1 MCSVYSE
8 IYNNSE
14 SDNKGYKTLNKWC
27 FIFAYFLC
35 PNTFVNVC
43 ISVSSHWQ
51 QIWCAAGVNLTGG
64 KTRDGG
70 SVVGASV
77 FYSSPPESEADPRKE
92 VKDEVDRLNQELKVI
107 ANTVELSMFVDFVG
121 LPLPTNL
128 RPYELITNYWI
139 VLHFNTTNQLPLKI
153 QTIDDPQTVVPMN
166 KNEPTKSQELR
177 ILYKQVIT
185 CLKVLFM
192 LLI

>member
-1 MCSVYSE
+1 MKYTTILKV
-8 IYNNSE
+8 ITK
-14 SDNKGYKTLNKWC
+14 DTKR

-35 PNTFVNVC
+35 PNTFVNAC

-107 ANTVELSMFVDFVG
+107 ANTMFVDFMGYPCRRTYVH
-121 LPLPTNL
+121 TNL
-128 RPYELITNYWI
+128 
-139 VLHFNTTNQLPLKI
+139 
-153 QTIDDPQTVVPMN
+153 
-166 KNEPTKSQELR
+166 
-177 ILYKQVIT
+177 
-185 CLKVLFM
+185 
-192 LLI
+192 